1 MAKSRSRV
9 EDQIIAVLKEASD
22 ELHTE
27 EIAARVGLTR
37 HTVSKYLQVLNAK
50 GSVRLRQVGNAKL
63 WREATTEVLIRPL
76 TCEDLRPI
84 IQIEKRLQQD
94 WRQEV
99 ASRSKAQL
107 KAQLDLL
114 TKAVEYHLNQTD
126 EQLRLGAEVEHQLVG
141 YIIGEIRLWEFGVGE
156 EVGWIK
162 VMSVDPDFQ
171 QRNIGRQLGESLLA
185 NMRQK
190 GIRRVRTLP
199 DSYSGE
205 MISFFRSLGFRIF
218 TGMPMELE
226 LGKGG
231 KQSK

>member
-1 MAKSRSRV
+1 MTKSRSQV
-9 EDQIIAVLKEASD
+9 EDRIIAVLKEASD

-27 EIAARVGLTR
+27 EIASRVGLTR
-37 HTVSKYLQVLNAK
+37 HTVSKYLQVLDAK

-63 WREATTEVLIRPL
+63 WRESTTEVVIRPL
-76 TCEDLRPI
+76 ACEDLRQI
-84 IQIEKRLQQD
+84 IQIEKNLQKD

-114 TKAVEYHLNQTD
+114 TKAVEYHLKFTD
-126 EQLRLGAEVEHQLVG
+126 ESLRLGAEVERQLVG

-162 VMSVDPDFQ
+162 VLSVDPNFQ
-171 QRNIGRQLGESLLA
+171 QRNIGRRLGETLLN

-218 TGMPMELE
+218 TAMPMEME
-226 LGKGG
+226 LGKDR
-231 KQSK
+231 K